1 MTIIKTKAKTTKKY
15 LQGLRSYHIDMGF
28 DESVFN
34 DPRLERIIR
43 GGKRYYGDVDRRE
56 RFPITREIL
65 VRILQ
70 QIPDTYDGL
79 NNKAALCLGFS
90 AFLRAGEFTY
100 DKWEETSPNF
110 ALTRSSVSFEE
121 DGNLVLTLPAS
132 KTDYFRKGVRIPLA
146 AATNG
151 SPTCPAIALRTLF
164 NRFPANP
171 KAPLFAKTF
180 GPFSRDHLIKT
191 IRNALLDAGLSPTG
205 FSGHSLRR
213 GAAVSAVAA
222 GIPRDEIKALGRWK
236 SDAVDLYFKSEPSK
250 LLIHSK
256 KLHTT
261 PLVPP
266 ADVPGILADLTG

>member
-1 MTIIKTKAKTTKKY
+1 
-15 LQGLRSYHIDMGF
+15 MGF
-28 DESVFN
+28 DESAFD

-65 VRILQ
+65 IRILQ

-110 ALTRSSVSFEE
+110 ALTRSSVSFQE
-121 DGNLVLTLPAS
+121 DGNIVLTLPAS
-132 KTDYFRKGVRIPLA
+132 KTDFFRKGVCIPLA
-146 AATNG
+146 AAKNG
-151 SPTCPAIALRTLF
+151 SPSCPVSALRNLF
-164 NRFPANP
+164 NHFPANP
-171 KAPLFAKTF
+171 AAPLFAKTF

-191 IRNALLDAGLSPTG
+191 IRNALDTGLNPTG

-222 GIPRDEIKALGRWK
+222 GIPRDEIKAMGRWR
-236 SDAVDLYFKSEPSK
+236 SDAVDLYFQSQPSK
-250 LLIHSK
+250 ILIHSQ
-256 KLHTT
+256 KLHTA

-266 ADVPGILADLTG
+266 ADVPGILAALTG

>member
-1 MTIIKTKAKTTKKY
+1 
-15 LQGLRSYHIDMGF
+15 MGF
-28 DESVFN
+28 DESAFN

-110 ALTRSSVSFEE
+110 ALTRSSISFEE

-146 AATNG
+146 AAPNR
-151 SPTCPAIALRTLF
+151 SPTCPAITLRTLF

-250 LLIHSK
+250 ILIHSR
-256 KLHTT
+256 KLHAA

-266 ADVPGILADLTG
+266 TDVPGILADLTG